1 MTQPLLVDRRGAVG
15 WVTLHRPEQRNAI
28 DRAMRSALTDRLA
41 ELDGDAAIRVI
52 VLTGAGPAFCAGADL
67 KEGAARVEGHPLVD
81 APASIA
87 APLDALR
94 TPIIA
99 AINGP
104 AVGGGFELAL
114 ACDIR
119 IAAERARFALTELR
133 IGSMPGSGGIQRLA
147 RAVPAA
153 IAARIVLTGE
163 AIDAAEALRVGLV
176 SEVVADEELAQHAA
190 VVAERV
196 AAMAPLSLIAAK
208 QSLRAAGE
216 LQLSA
221 GLDLD
226 RLLWAWLS
234 QSADR
239 AEGRQAFRD
248 GRPPV
253 FEGR

>member
-1 MTQPLLVDRRGAVG
+1 MTEPLLLERRGAVG
-15 WVTLHRPEQRNAI
+15 WVTLHRPEQRNAV
-28 DRAMRSALTDRLA
+28 DRAMRAALTSGLA
-41 ELDGDAAIRVI
+41 ELDADPDIRVI

-67 KEGAARVEGHPLVD
+67 KEGAARVAGHPLVD

-94 TPIIA
+94 TPVIA
-99 AINGP
+99 AVNGP
-104 AVGGGFELAL
+104 AVGGGFEMVL

-119 IAAERARFALTELR
+119 IAAARARFALTELR

-153 IAARIVLTGE
+153 VAARMVLTGE
-163 AIDAAEALRVGLV
+163 AVDASEALRVGLV
-176 SEVVADEELAQHAA
+176 SDVVPDEELATRASA
-190 VVAERV
+190 IAERV

-239 AEGRQAFRD
+239 AEGREAFRE